1 MQFEAFGTT
10 VGDFQGLRMS
20 LSRRLLIA
28 EAERLVAR
36 AERHLK
42 RHHRAADTDIA
53 RRAER
58 ELQRLQLYRAVVR
71 SVNTADAIMPEYAVA
86 GGFVD
91 SADVND
97 RRTPSS

>member
-10 VGDFQGLRMS
+10 AGEFQGPRMS

-36 AERHLK
+36 AEREVK
-42 RHHRAADTDIA
+42 RHRRAAHTDVA

-71 SVNTADAIMPEYAVA
+71 NVNTAHAIMPEYAVA
-86 GGFVD
+86 RGFVD
-91 SADVND
+91 PIDA
-97 RRTPSS
+97 RQETT